1 MKKEPVTPLYS
12 IPAVKIAQL
21 INAIQNKGRLLTGKK
36 VTAGF
41 DGFIDAIIKIIK
53 KKQSQKTS
61 LFTTIKEFGNY
72 IIEKEGT
79 SFSLELEEQHKK
91 LGGNMPIMANALG
104 QMGVPVNCLGALG
117 YPQPDPIFKNLSS
130 NCKLFSFADP
140 GISTA
145 YEFNDGKILL
155 AQMGELNNADWKTI
169 KEKIGLDTIITL
181 YKESNLI
188 CLLNWS
194 EIDAS
199 TDIWKGLLKDVLPKY
214 KPDKKQIVFFDLSD
228 CSKRTPQSIN
238 EALDLIQRFAN
249 YTKVILSLN
258 KNEAH
263 IIYQSLYNRKS
274 KKELFSIG
282 NKLLKKL
289 TIDTLVLHS
298 SKEAMAFSNSEQVK
312 VDSFFTPEPK
322 ISTGAGDNFNA
333 GFCAGQLLELDLESS
348 VILANAVS
356 GCYIRK
362 GISPRLPDIV
372 DFLKIFKSPIK
383 S

>member
-1 MKKEPVTPLYS
+1 MKKIIKTCPINLS
-12 IPAVKIAQL
+12 PAKIAFL
-21 INAIQNKGRLLTGKK
+21 LNAIKEDGTKMQEKK
-36 VTAGF
+36 ITAGF
-41 DGFIDAIIKIIK
+41 DGFIDTIIKIIK
-53 KKQSQKTS
+53 KKQPQKTS

-72 IIEKEGT
+72 ILEKEGT

-104 QMGVPVNCLGALG
+104 QMGIPVNCLGALG
-117 YPQPDPIFKNLSS
+117 YPQPDPIFKNFSL

-155 AQMGELNNADWKTI
+155 AQMGELNNTDWKKI
-169 KEKIGLDTIITL
+169 KEKIGLDTVITL

-199 TDIWKGLLKDVLPKY
+199 TDIWKGILKDVLPKY
-214 KPDKKQIVFFDLSD
+214 SPGKEQIAFFDLSD
-228 CSKRTPQSIN
+228 CSKRTHQSIT
-238 EALDLIQRFAN
+238 EALDLIQRFAK

-263 IIYQSLYNRKS
+263 IIYQSLYNKKS

-282 NKLLKKL
+282 NKILERLA
-289 TIDTLVLHS
+289 IDTLVLHS
-298 SKEAMAFSNSEQVK
+298 SKEAMAFSNSEKVK
-312 VDSFFTPEPK
+312 VDSFFTPKPK

-348 VILANAVS
+348 LILANAVS
-356 GCYIRK
+356 GWYIRK
-362 GISPRLPDIV
+362 GISPQLPDIV
-372 DFLKIFKSPIK
+372 DFLKNISV
-383 S
+383 SN